1 MIDKRKEYKF
11 VLKNYELENF
21 LFSIRKKI
29 NVLYPTRQITS
40 LYFDTFDFLL
50 YKQSRDIDSNKMKV
64 RVRSYDNKNKYF
76 KEIKFNDFEGKT
88 KTIEELYT
96 SDFEDV
102 KSIFERNM
110 TLLPAVFTSYKRDYY
125 QYEDIRLTVDKS
137 ISFLSHKSRS
147 LHQKSYLFPDS
158 VVEYKMATESPDVEK
173 SFFMNP
179 VAFSK
184 YQDAISKIYNL
195 SITS

>member
-21 LFSIRKKI
+21 LFRIRKKI

-76 KEIKFNDFEGKT
+76 KEIKFNDSEGKT
-88 KTIEELYT
+88 KTIEELYI

-110 TLLPAVFTSYKRDYY
+110 KLLPAVFTSYKRDYY

-137 ISFLSHKSRS
+137 ISFLNHKSRS

-158 VVEYKMATESPDVEK
+158 VVECKMATESPDVEK

-184 YQDAISKIYNL
+184 YQEAISKIYNL
-195 SITS
+195 

>member
-21 LFSIRKKI
+21 LFRIRKKI

-76 KEIKFNDFEGKT
+76 KEIKFNDSEGKT
-88 KTIEELYT
+88 KTIEELYI
-96 SDFEDV
+96 SNFEDV

-110 TLLPAVFTSYKRDYY
+110 KLLPAVFTSYKRDYY
-125 QYEDIRLTVDKS
+125 QYEDIRLTVD
-137 ISFLSHKSRS
+137 
-147 LHQKSYLFPDS
+147 Q
-158 VVEYKMATESPDVEK
+158 
-173 SFFMNP
+173 
-179 VAFSK
+179 
-184 YQDAISKIYNL
+184 
-195 SITS
+195 